1 MSSVLRLMASYMHSQ
16 NSKVGMNYAS
26 KSLLLKLMHAKGETP
41 LLTFNSFLNWTGL
54 LFITHHDM
62 PAETIWLRV
71 GAQDIANQEDNFVQ
85 EVRITRMVE
94 NKRFNIVYRS

>member
-41 LLTFNSFLNWTGL
+41 LLTFNSFLN
-54 LFITHHDM
+54 
-62 PAETIWLRV
+62 
-71 GAQDIANQEDNFVQ
+71 
-85 EVRITRMVE
+85 
-94 NKRFNIVYRS
+94 